1 VRIVAARATPVV
13 LRFARPVVTSRGQF
27 GARRS
32 VLLELRDDEDRPG
45 FGEAAPW
52 PGFGTEPFEAAL
64 AALQGVV
71 SDMVGTTLATE
82 AAQSGVIASLRDT
95 PAAQGALA
103 GALLDLEAR
112 RAGLP
117 LAELLA
123 QRFGPLPGPP
133 LASVPVSTLLRA
145 RDPAALREEAARAR
159 AAGFRVA
166 KLKLATGSLA
176 EDLGRVQ
183 AAREGFGDGTAL
195 RGDANGAWTRDEA
208 GLALEVLADFDF
220 EYVEQPL
227 VAEDVEGLA
236 MLRRQ
241 GAVRVAAD
249 ESLATP
255 EGVRNLLEAAA
266 VDVFV
271 LKSSALGGAG
281 RTLAIASEARRA
293 GIECVFTHAFDSSI
307 GAHHALHCAAAWGD
321 PSAVHGLSTAGL
333 FSEDVASPVTANDGR
348 VELPQGAGLGIMP

>member
-1 VRIVAARATPVV
+1 VKIVVARASPVV

-32 VLLELRDDEDRPG
+32 VLLELRDDADRPG

-52 PGFGTEPFEAAL
+52 PGFGTESFEAAL
-64 AALQGVV
+64 AALQGLVREIAGATFASEASW
-71 SDMVGTTLATE
+71 SDT
-82 AAQSGVIASLRDT
+82 IARLRGT

-112 RAGLP
+112 RAGVP

-123 QRFGPLPGPP
+123 RRFSPLPGPT
-133 LASVPVSTLLRA
+133 LTSVPVSALFRA
-145 RDPAALREEAARAR
+145 RDPGALRDEAARAR
-159 AAGFRVA
+159 ADGFRVA
-166 KLKLATGSLA
+166 KLKLAAGSLA

-183 AAREGFGDGTAL
+183 AAREGFGDGTTL

-208 GLALEVLADFDF
+208 GLALEALADFGF

-227 VAEDVEGLA
+227 PAEDVEGLA

-241 GAVRVAAD
+241 GAMRIAAD
-249 ESLATP
+249 ESLATVD
-255 EGVRNLLEAAA
+255 GVRKLLDAAA

-271 LKSSALGGAG
+271 LKPSALGGAG
-281 RTLAIASEARRA
+281 KALAVASAARDA
-293 GIECVFTHAFDSSI
+293 GIDCVFTHAFDSAV
-307 GAHHALHCAAAWGD
+307 GARHVLHCAAAWGNPD
-321 PSAVHGLSTAGL
+321 VAHGLATAGL
-333 FSEDVASPVTANDGR
+333 FTDDVASPVTASDGR
-348 VELPQGAGLGIMP
+348 VALSMGPGLGITP